1 MMTVGF
7 ELPLHRLTTIPSN
20 LDCFHLMVMKVKDF
34 FAIIDCHQHIM
45 TAGFELS
52 LHRLTT
58 IQSNCDLFHLV
69 ACS

>member
-1 MMTVGF
+1 
-7 ELPLHRLTTIPSN
+7 
-20 LDCFHLMVMKVKDF
+20 MVMKVKDF
-34 FAIIDCHQHIM
+34 FTIIDCHQHIM